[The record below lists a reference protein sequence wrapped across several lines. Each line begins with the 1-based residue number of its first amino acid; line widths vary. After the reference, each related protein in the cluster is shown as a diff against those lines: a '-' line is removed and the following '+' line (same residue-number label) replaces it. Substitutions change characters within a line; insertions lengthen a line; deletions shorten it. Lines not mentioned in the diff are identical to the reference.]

1 MHAAAPGQVLTN
13 QSVRVFVGASL
24 PRVVWVG
31 EVEAHAGL
39 LLDAPV
45 VVEFRSVVRRDGLHA
60 TGMLADE
67 P

>member
-1 MHAAAPGQVLTN
+1 V
-13 QSVRVFVGASL
+13 
-24 PRVVWVG
+24 
-31 EVEAHAGL
+31 
-39 LLDAPV
+39 LDALV